1 MSPPPD
7 LSELARTVSDS
18 AAQMSQFLK
27 EKKYGDLSFTG
38 QGEGLP
44 PMAPENAPF
53 HKSRIA
59 LMEAASTLLQLSMCP
74 RQSVISLCSE
84 VSQTQR
90 VKGILT
96 PCVYQFHTSSAVR
109 IAYNYK
115 FAHAVPINGTATY
128 AEIAE
133 KVGLDRTLV
142 ERAIGALMGRRI
154 FYQPS
159 AGVVAHTRL
168 SHMMATDENFNSFV
182 GICFDNALVWSAHI
196 TDALLKWGCSEEPTE
211 TGFNIACRTDLNF
224 WEHMRADKGLQERF
238 SKGRAYLSANFS
250 KVAGSAGEFD
260 WGGIGEA
267 VVVEV
272 RFAEIPDNKWELELT
287 GPQIGG
293 LQGHLSVGLA
303 KKYPALRFV
312 IQDTQ
317 EACEHAQESLP
328 TELSQR
334 IQFEHHD
341 LFQPQSTRRGKVVY
355 LLRSILHDWSDKY
368 AAQILRAICLAMKP
382 DDRLIVCEKIL
393 PETGTVGTFAG
404 RFPRTTVRA
413 ADMQMW
419 ATFNGKE
426 RTLAQFQE
434 LFERAN
440 LPLQVLSMYSPI
452 GIGLSTLELSLSQ

>member
-7 LSELARTVSDS
+7 LVELARTVSDS
-18 AAQMSQFLK
+18 AAQMSQFLQ

-59 LMEAASTLLQLSMCP
+59 LMEAASTLLQLCMCP

-84 VSQTQR
+84 
-90 VKGILT
+90 
-96 PCVYQFHTSSAVR
+96 FHTSSAVR
-109 IAYNYK
+109 IAYNYR

-154 FYQPS
+154 FCQPS
-159 AGVVAHTRL
+159 PGVVAHTRL

-211 TGFNIACRTDLNF
+211 TGFNIACGTELNF

-267 VVVEV
+267 VVVE
-272 RFAEIPDNKWELELT
+272 
-287 GPQIGG
+287 IGG
-293 LQGHLSVGLA
+293 FQGHLSVGLA
-303 KKYPALRFV
+303 KKHPTLRFI

-341 LFQPQSTRRGKVVY
+341 LFQPQSIRHGKVVY

-368 AAQILRAICLAMKP
+368 AAHILRAICLAMKP
-382 DDRLIVCEKIL
+382 DDRLIMCEKIL
-393 PETGTVGTFAG
+393 PEIGTVGTFSG
-404 RFPRTTVRA
+404 RFPRA

-434 LFERAN
+434 LFEQAN
-440 LPLQVLSMYSPI
+440 LPLQVLNIHSPI